1 MAGAGADRL
10 LFCAIVARGRQ
21 EELTAFSVFVQ
32 YCDCVFE
39 SATYLTTLKID
50 CYRGRFTLSTLWT
63 LAAPAEK
70 VRSKRTCY
78 AAYVRLKLTRPAR
91 QRKFEFVFP
100 HRPRFP
106 VISRFSKE
114 GAMEV
119 DSTASGPPSTE
130 AQASDTLEE
139 KEEEGGEDSAEL
151 QAALAMS
158 MEVEDAGDES
168 STMEGIFR
176 RFVVSYKIYHRAP

>member
-1 MAGAGADRL
+1 M

-21 EELTAFSVFVQ
+21 EELTAFSVLVQ
-32 YCDCVFE
+32 YCDSVFE
-39 SATYLTTLKID
+39 SATYLTTLETDI
-50 CYRGRFTLSTLWT
+50 YGGRLILSTLWV
-63 LAAPAEK
+63 LAAPAEN

-78 AAYVRLKLTRPAR
+78 AACVRLKWTRPAR
-91 QRKFEFVFP
+91 QRKFECVFP

-106 VISRFSKE
+106 VISRFSKD

-130 AQASDTLEE
+130 AQASETLEE

-158 MEVEDAGDES
+158 MEVEDAGEKL
-168 STMEGIFR
+168 STMEGIIR
-176 RFVVSYKIYHRAP
+176 RFVVSDKIYHWAP